1 MFDSLLLPREKKKR
15 KSNDAGENSDAQV
28 VGLAHSVISLLGVF
42 PLDIPDSIPSLLAA
56 VVRLTSIPSLK
67 TVITRAVQDFK
78 RSHQDRWE
86 EFKDLFTKEQ
96 LEDIQGAGAAH
107 YYS

>member
-1 MFDSLLLPREKKKR
+1 MIDLREKKRR
-15 KSNDAGENSDAQV
+15 KSSDVSEKTDAQV
-28 VGLAHSVISLLGVF
+28 TGLALTVISVLGVF
-42 PLDIPDSIPSLLAA
+42 PLDIPDSIPSLLAS

-67 TVITRAVQDFK
+67 TVITKAVQEFK

-86 EFKDLFTKEQ
+86 EFKDMFTKEQ

>member
-1 MFDSLLLPREKKKR
+1 MIIIHREKKKR
-15 KSNDAGENSDAQV
+15 KSNDNGEKPDAQIT
-28 VGLAHSVISLLGVF
+28 GLALTVIALLGVF
-42 PLDIPDSIPSLLAA
+42 PLDIPACVPSLLAA
-56 VVRLTSIPSLK
+56 LVRLTGIPSLK
-67 TVITRAVQDFK
+67 TVITRAVQEFK

-86 EFKDLFTKEQ
+86 EFKEMFTKEQ